1 MGKFSISGGESL
13 AIDLGNNNT
22 ILVNKSNSLMFH
34 PSFVALNTNNNSVK
48 AVGMEAYDMVGKTNP
63 NLRVVKPLR
72 GGVID
77 DFESTG
83 KMLQELVARGFRK
96 RSIFSRFENIIA
108 SVPFSTTNVEKR
120 ALRDVIEQ
128 INPSKVSMVFEP
140 IAAAIGMGCDVQEP
154 GGKFVLDIGGG
165 ITEAVV
171 ISLSGIVNA
180 NSSRIAGDAFDQ
192 DIQDYLRRKHKI
204 EISLQMAEKV
214 KISVGAVSQH
224 VIDPPDPY
232 YAIGKD
238 TITGVPRGIFID
250 YREIAEILDNS
261 LNKIEQ
267 IVYQTLEECQPEL
280 SGDICKNGILVT
292 GGGSLLRG
300 MKERLQKKF
309 NIPVQ
314 ADANPLLSVTW
325 GNRIIL
331 QNLKKYRSVL
341 LN

>member
-1 MGKFSISGGESL
+1 MGKFSITNGESL

-22 ILVNKSNSLMFH
+22 ILVSKSNSFLLH
-34 PSFVALNTNNNSVK
+34 PSFVALNTNNNTVK
-48 AVGMEAYDMVGKTNP
+48 AVGVEAYEMVGKTNP
-63 NLRVVKPLR
+63 SIKVVKPLK

-83 KMLQELVARGFRK
+83 MMLKELIHRGFHK
-96 RSIFSRFENIIA
+96 RNIFNRFENIIA

-120 ALRDVIEQ
+120 ALRDVVEQ

-165 ITEAVV
+165 ITEAVI

-180 NSSRIAGDAFDQ
+180 NSSRVAGDAFDQ
-192 DIQDYLRRKHKI
+192 DIQDYFRRKHKI

-214 KISVGAVSQH
+214 KINVGAVSQN
-224 VIDPPDPY
+224 VSNPPEPY
-232 YAIGKD
+232 YAIGKN
-238 TITGVPRGIFID
+238 TITGVPMGVFID
-250 YREIAEILDNS
+250 YREVADILDNS
-261 LNKIEQ
+261 IIKIEQ

-280 SGDICKNGILVT
+280 AGDICNKGILVT
-292 GGGSLLRG
+292 GGGALLRG
-300 MKERLQKKF
+300 MEERLQKKF

-314 ADANPLLSVTW
+314 ADSNPLLSVTW